1 MKKDILQIYLIIFC
15 LISIGFSLN
24 LTLTD
29 YHDPSAHHILDAE
42 VVDDILIVSGMI
54 GGIEFYDI
62 SNPNILNHLTNFN
75 LSSGGGGNGG
85 GTKSNCVRAFGN
97 YAYFTSNNGV
107 YVVNISNPNNP
118 QSQGAIS
125 GTSNLNLEN
134 LDLHDDVLAV
144 CAHGDGV
151 LLYDISSPFNP
162 NLISTIYSNN
172 AWANVIFDNYIYIGD
187 NDHILIYDINN
198 LSSPNMIGNIE
209 TNNAIKDL
217 AIQNDLLYVAIG
229 SDGVN
234 IYDLTNP
241 ENPEYL
247 DNFNT
252 GTMANRIS
260 TFNNKLAVSDWED
273 VDVLEWNGESLI
285 QVGYKNTGN
294 RSMAIAT
301 KNEFVYSAEWASVQA
316 FQFGSIQS
324 PDIDLN
330 TWELNYPYV
339 ENGNSYSLFVEIM
352 NNGNEV
358 LMNTD
363 NYTTNSEFQI
373 INPLESLN
381 PGESQIIEIV
391 YNASNANASGSYRIY
406 SNDPDE
412 PEIICE
418 TNGNID
424 GANIGEP
431 AADFNLAYV
440 ANGNGNFQLSN
451 NLGKIIVLAFFAPN

>member
-1 MKKDILQIYLIIFC
+1 
-15 LISIGFSLN
+15 
-24 LTLTD
+24 
-29 YHDPSAHHILDAE
+29 
-42 VVDDILIVSGMI
+42 
-54 GGIEFYDI
+54 
-62 SNPNILNHLTNFN
+62 
-75 LSSGGGGNGG
+75 
-85 GTKSNCVRAFGN
+85 
-97 YAYFTSNNGV
+97 
-107 YVVNISNPNNP
+107 
-118 QSQGAIS
+118 
-125 GTSNLNLEN
+125 
-134 LDLHDDVLAV
+134 
-144 CAHGDGV
+144 
-151 LLYDISSPFNP
+151 
-162 NLISTIYSNN
+162 
-172 AWANVIFDNYIYIGD
+172 
-187 NDHILIYDINN
+187 
-198 LSSPNMIGNIE
+198 MIGNIE
-209 TNNAIKDL
+209 TSNAIKDL

-273 VDVLEWNGESLI
+273 VHVLEWNGESLI

-440 ANGNGNFQLSN
+440 ANGNGNFQLS
-451 NLGKIIVLAFFAPN
+451 IIWVK